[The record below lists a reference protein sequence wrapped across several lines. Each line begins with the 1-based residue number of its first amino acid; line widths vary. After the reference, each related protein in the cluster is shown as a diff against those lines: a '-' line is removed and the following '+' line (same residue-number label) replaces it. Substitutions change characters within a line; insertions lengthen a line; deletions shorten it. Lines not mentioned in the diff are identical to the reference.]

1 MIELRNVSV
10 RTRGTI
16 NPVFL
21 KNINLRVEAGDR
33 IGILGP
39 KDGGLPLILD
49 VICGANAPLSGSVNR
64 TGRISW
70 PIPGGAFFHKHQSY
84 VANARFVARLY
95 EVDQHT
101 YISRVLE
108 MAEVGD
114 LADLPVSRCPR
125 AVTSRFAFAL
135 GACLSF
141 ETYVITNTNIGGK
154 TDREKYQDILEELA
168 SRSGLLIVSSS
179 AKTAEPF
186 CHKAYVLD
194 PAGSVYYDD
203 MEAAAEH
210 LARVSK
216 RGDASSDQAE
226 AEEEEQLVD
235 DFF

>member
-21 KNINLRVEAGDR
+21 KDINLRVEARDR

-39 KDGGLPLILD
+39 KDGGLSLIVD
-49 VICGANAPLSGSVNR
+49 VICGADAPLSGSVNR
-64 TGRISW
+64 TGRTSW

-84 VANARFVARLY
+84 VANARFVATLY

-101 YISRVLE
+101 YISRVLDL
-108 MAEVGD
+108 AEVGD
-114 LADLPVSRCPR
+114 LADQQVSRCPR
-125 AVTSRFAFAL
+125 SVTSRFAFAL
-135 GACLSF
+135 GACLPF
-141 ETYVITNTNIGGK
+141 DTYVITNTNIGDK
-154 TDREKYQDILEELA
+154 ADREKYQDIIEELA
-168 SRSGLLIVSSS
+168 SRSGLLIASSS
-179 AKTAEPF
+179 AKTAQPF

-194 PAGSVYYDD
+194 PAGSIYYDD

-210 LARVSK
+210 LARTSK
-216 RGDASSDQAE
+216 RGDAASDQAE